1 MQDYYSFAIV
11 FVNKIGQM
19 LVFFALGYLIW
30 AIALFNSASLH
41 FDERTEFSNE
51 NPPNYSGIF
60 ANAPG
65 YESSNET
72 RLIMVHGIGKH
83 CIGYSDELVRG
94 VLAERGVTKVP
105 RYDDWLDGGLALAHD
120 EYIEMRDSMS
130 THFEYQPRKI
140 SKSRGRIHWP
150 KAKGLTPYQ
159 RDIWY
164 WIKLGPLVKSGSKE
178 SKAALKRIQED
189 DGEGYSRLLR
199 YQEWLENGF
208 RDGECG
214 EIHMSRGPKH
224 RSSKV
229 LNIDSYHSLD
239 FEGSQ
244 RHTCD
249 LIEMYRVDLTPKKG
263 ILRRCVPII
272 LPLKIEL
279 PKSDGGKVCYWSEDS
294 NRTRDTVNFE
304 CKLTLATLGYM
315 MVTTYDLDQ
324 IGRIKKGAGPETI
337 NPRFLTVYELTWD
350 SATRGIKERYMDE
363 SLSGEG
369 FGNISPD
376 FPDR

>member
-1 MQDYYSFAIV
+1 
-11 FVNKIGQM
+11 M

-130 THFEYQPRKI
+130 AHFEYQPPKI

-150 KAKGLTPYQ
+150 KAKGLIPPQ
-159 RDIWY
+159 RRLNPVRMDDW
-164 WIKLGPLVKSGSKE
+164 LSHFSEFPSGPIS
-178 SKAALKRIQED
+178 
-189 DGEGYSRLLR
+189 
-199 YQEWLENGF
+199 
-208 RDGECG
+208 
-214 EIHMSRGPKH
+214 
-224 RSSKV
+224 V
-229 LNIDSYHSLD
+229 LHS
-239 FEGSQ
+239 
-244 RHTCD
+244 
-249 LIEMYRVDLTPKKG
+249 TPK
-263 ILRRCVPII
+263 RFAMAAPI
-272 LPLKIEL
+272 
-279 PKSDGGKVCYWSEDS
+279 
-294 NRTRDTVNFE
+294 
-304 CKLTLATLGYM
+304 
-315 MVTTYDLDQ
+315 DL
-324 IGRIKKGAGPETI
+324 
-337 NPRFLTVYELTWD
+337 
-350 SATRGIKERYMDE
+350 
-363 SLSGEG
+363 
-369 FGNISPD
+369 PD
-376 FPDR
+376 FDSSHCGAFPEDR

>member
-1 MQDYYSFAIV
+1 
-11 FVNKIGQM
+11 
-19 LVFFALGYLIW
+19 
-30 AIALFNSASLH
+30 
-41 FDERTEFSNE
+41 
-51 NPPNYSGIF
+51 
-60 ANAPG
+60 
-65 YESSNET
+65 
-72 RLIMVHGIGKH
+72 
-83 CIGYSDELVRG
+83 
-94 VLAERGVTKVP
+94 
-105 RYDDWLDGGLALAHD
+105 
-120 EYIEMRDSMS
+120 
-130 THFEYQPRKI
+130 
-140 SKSRGRIHWP
+140 
-150 KAKGLTPYQ
+150 
-159 RDIWY
+159 
-164 WIKLGPLVKSGSKE
+164 
-178 SKAALKRIQED
+178 
-189 DGEGYSRLLR
+189 
-199 YQEWLENGF
+199 
-208 RDGECG
+208 
-214 EIHMSRGPKH
+214 MSRGPKH

-369 FGNISPD
+369 FGNIRLDQPQSWRHIYRAEGNYVANRFVKERLVNNELLDAVLYLGEYRPFVQVPLLLTLCRVVTD
-376 FPDR
+376 DLAERRLAEGASRESHGERGHRLHG

>member
-1 MQDYYSFAIV
+1 MNQGVEF
-11 FVNKIGQM
+11 IG
-19 LVFFALGYLIW
+19 
-30 AIALFNSASLH
+30 S
-41 FDERTEFSNE
+41 
-51 NPPNYSGIF
+51 
-60 ANAPG
+60 
-65 YESSNET
+65 
-72 RLIMVHGIGKH
+72 
-83 CIGYSDELVRG
+83 
-94 VLAERGVTKVP
+94 
-105 RYDDWLDGGLALAHD
+105 
-120 EYIEMRDSMS
+120 
-130 THFEYQPRKI
+130 
-140 SKSRGRIHWP
+140 

-178 SKAALKRIQED
+178 SKAAHKRIQED

-249 LIEMYRVDLTPKKG
+249 LIEMYHVDLTPKKG

-369 FGNISPD
+369 FGNNWVSTSLSYPLHLVSEAAMTAD
-376 FPDR
+376 

>member
-1 MQDYYSFAIV
+1 
-11 FVNKIGQM
+11 M

-130 THFEYQPRKI
+130 AHFEYQPPKI

-150 KAKGLTPYQ
+150 KAKGL
-159 RDIWY
+159 
-164 WIKLGPLVKSGSKE
+164 
-178 SKAALKRIQED
+178 
-189 DGEGYSRLLR
+189 
-199 YQEWLENGF
+199 
-208 RDGECG
+208 
-214 EIHMSRGPKH
+214 
-224 RSSKV
+224 
-229 LNIDSYHSLD
+229 
-239 FEGSQ
+239 
-244 RHTCD
+244 
-249 LIEMYRVDLTPKKG
+249 
-263 ILRRCVPII
+263 
-272 LPLKIEL
+272 
-279 PKSDGGKVCYWSEDS
+279 
-294 NRTRDTVNFE
+294 
-304 CKLTLATLGYM
+304 
-315 MVTTYDLDQ
+315 
-324 IGRIKKGAGPETI
+324 
-337 NPRFLTVYELTWD
+337 
-350 SATRGIKERYMDE
+350 
-363 SLSGEG
+363 
-369 FGNISPD
+369 
-376 FPDR
+376 